1 MQFILTPPVAFGL
14 YALLVG
20 LLLAAAWGLSA
31 RGVPNKTKTSTYSS
45 GEKAQAGIAAPG
57 YRPFFMVAFFFAIL
71 HLGVLIVGSGGFTP
85 VTGVYI
91 LGLIFSLVALGL
103 G

>member
-1 MQFILTPPVAFGL
+1 MQVILTPPIAFGL
-14 YALLVG
+14 YAALVG
-20 LLLAAAWGLSA
+20 ILLAAAWKMAA
-31 RGVPNKTKTSTYSS
+31 RGAPSQGKTSTYSG
-45 GEKAQAGIAAPG
+45 GEKAQAGVAAPG

-71 HLGVLIVGSGGFTP
+71 HLGVLIVGSGGFTV

-91 LGLIFSLVALGL
+91 LGLIFSLVALAL

>member
-20 LLLAAAWGLSA
+20 ILLAASWGVAA
-31 RGVPNKTKTSTYSS
+31 RGAPNETKTSTYGS
-45 GEKAQAGIAAPG
+45 GEKAQAGMATPG

>member
-1 MQFILTPPVAFGL
+1 VQYILSPPIAFAL
-14 YALLVG
+14 YALLVVI
-20 LLLAAAWGLSA
+20 LFLASWAVSA
-31 RGVPNKTKTSTYSS
+31 RGAPNEAKTSTYGS
-45 GEKAQAGIAAPG
+45 GEKAQGGGGTPG

-71 HLGVLIVGSGGFTP
+71 HLGVLIVGSGGFTL

-91 LGLIFSLVALGL
+91 LGLIFSLVALAL

>member
-1 MQFILTPPVAFGL
+1 MQVVFSPLVAFAV
-14 YALLVG
+14 YALLAGILVVAARA
-20 LLLAAAWGLSA
+20 LAAKGTAS
-31 RGVPNKTKTSTYSS
+31 VSKTSAYGS
-45 GEKAQAGIAAPG
+45 GEEAQTGMASPG

-71 HLGVLIVGSGGFTP
+71 HLGVLIVGSGGFTLA
-85 VTGVYI
+85 TGVYI

>member
-1 MQFILTPPVAFGL
+1 MQFILTPPVAFAL
-14 YALLVG
+14 YAALVG
-20 LLLAAAWGLSA
+20 LLLAGAWALSA
-31 RGVPNKTKTSTYSS
+31 RSAPSQGKTSTYSS
-45 GEKAQAGIAAPG
+45 GEKAQAGMAAPG

-71 HLGVLIVGSGGFTP
+71 HLGVLIVGRGGFTV

-91 LGLIFSLVALGL
+91 LGLIFSLVALAL

>member
-1 MQFILTPPVAFGL
+1 
-14 YALLVG
+14 
-20 LLLAAAWGLSA
+20 
-31 RGVPNKTKTSTYSS
+31 
-45 GEKAQAGIAAPG
+45 
-57 YRPFFMVAFFFAIL
+57 
-71 HLGVLIVGSGGFTP
+71 VGSGGFTP

>member
-1 MQFILTPPVAFGL
+1 MLVILTPPVAFGL

-20 LLLAAAWGLSA
+20 ILLAASWRVAA
-31 RGVPNKTKTSTYSS
+31 RGAPSETKTSTYSS
-45 GEKAQAGIAAPG
+45 GEQAQAGTATPG

>member
-1 MQFILTPPVAFGL
+1 MP
-14 YALLVG
+14 
-20 LLLAAAWGLSA
+20 SE
-31 RGVPNKTKTSTYSS
+31 TKTSTYGS
-45 GEKAQAGIAAPG
+45 GEKAQAGAAAPG

-71 HLGVLIVGSGGFTP
+71 HLGRADRGKRRVHP

>member
-1 MQFILTPPVAFGL
+1 MQVILTPPI
-14 YALLVG
+14 ALLVYGALVG
-20 LLLAAAWGLSA
+20 LVLAGAAAFSA
-31 RGVPNKTKTSTYSS
+31 RSASTQGKASTYSG
-45 GEKAQAGIAAPG
+45 GEKAQAGAAAPG

-71 HLGVLIVGSGGFTP
+71 HLGVLIVGSGGFTI

>member
-1 MQFILTPPVAFGL
+1 MQVVLTPPVAFGL

-20 LLLAAAWGLSA
+20 ILLAASWRLAARSA
-31 RGVPNKTKTSTYSS
+31 PSQAKTSTYSS
-45 GEKAQAGIAAPG
+45 GERAQKGIAAPG
-57 YRPFFMVAFFFAIL
+57 YRPFFMVALFFAFL
-71 HLGVLIVGSGGFTP
+71 HLGVLIVGTGGFTV

-91 LGLIFSLVALGL
+91 LGLIFSLVALAL

>member
-1 MQFILTPPVAFGL
+1 MQVVLTPPVAFAL
-14 YALLVG
+14 YAALAGLV
-20 LLLAAAWGLSA
+20 LAGAWSVSA
-31 RGVPNKTKTSTYSS
+31 RSAPSQTKSSTYSG
-45 GEKAQAGIAAPG
+45 GEKAQPGAAAPG

-71 HLGVLIVGSGGFTP
+71 HLGVLIVGSGGFTI

-91 LGLIFSLVALGL
+91 LGLIFSLAALGL

>member
-1 MQFILTPPVAFGL
+1 MQFILTPPVAFAL

-20 LLLAAAWGLSA
+20 LLLAAAWALSA
-31 RGVPNKTKTSTYSS
+31 RSAPSQAKSSTYSG

-71 HLGVLIVGSGGFTP
+71 HLGVLIVGSGGFTV
-85 VTGVYI
+85 VTGIYI
-91 LGLIFSLVALGL
+91 LGLIFSLVALAL

>member
-1 MQFILTPPVAFGL
+1 MQVILTPPIAFAL
-14 YALLVG
+14 YAALAG
-20 LLLAAAWGLSA
+20 LALAAAWAVSA
-31 RGVPNKTKTSTYSS
+31 RGAPSKSKVSTYSG
-45 GEKAQAGIAAPG
+45 GEKAQGGIAAPG

-71 HLGVLIVGSGGFTP
+71 HLGVLIVGSGGFTI

-91 LGLIFSLVALGL
+91 LGLIFSLAALGL

>member
-1 MQFILTPPVAFGL
+1 MPLPP
-14 YALLVG
+14 
-20 LLLAAAWGLSA
+20 AARRAQA
-31 RGVPNKTKTSTYSS
+31 KTSTYSS
-45 GEKAQAGIAAPG
+45 GEEAQAGAASPG

-71 HLGVLIVGSGGFTP
+71 HLGVLIVGSGGFTL

-91 LGLIFSLVALGL
+91 LGLIFSLVALAL

>member
-1 MQFILTPPVAFGL
+1 MH
-14 YALLVG
+14 
-20 LLLAAAWGLSA
+20 A
-31 RGVPNKTKTSTYSS
+31 RT
-45 GEKAQAGIAAPG
+45 
-57 YRPFFMVAFFFAIL
+57 
-71 HLGVLIVGSGGFTP
+71 GGFTA

>member
-1 MQFILTPPVAFGL
+1 MQFILTPPVAFGI

-20 LLLAAAWGLSA
+20 ILLAAAWGVSA
-31 RGVPNKTKTSTYSS
+31 RSAPSEAKTSSYGS
-45 GEKAQAGIAAPG
+45 GEKAQTGLAAPG

>member
-20 LLLAAAWGLSA
+20 LLLASAWGLSA
-31 RGVPNKTKTSTYSS
+31 RGVPNETKTSTYSS